1 MNLKTHKKNYKM
13 NTKGFK
19 IAGIVLLVI
28 AAGAGFSF
36 AVMLLWNAL
45 IPDIFGLGIISFW
58 QALGLLVLSRLL
70 FGGHGHGGPGF
81 GRGRRF
87 GGFRNRNAIREKW
100 MNMTPEERKE
110 FISKRK
116 EHMCG
121 GRFGR
126 GHFFGGRDFDFE
138 SADFD
143 KKDNE

>member
-1 MNLKTHKKNYKM
+1 MKTKV
-13 NTKGFK
+13 FK
-19 IAGIVLLVI
+19 IAGIIVLVI
-28 AAGAGFSF
+28 AAGTGFSF

-81 GRGRRF
+81 GRHRKFRGF
-87 GGFRNRNAIREKW
+87 GHKNAIREKW
-100 MNMTPEERKE
+100 MNMTPEQRKE
-110 FISKRK
+110 FVNRRK

-121 GRFGR
+121 GKFGR
-126 GHFFGGRDFDFE
+126 RPFFGGRDFDFE
-138 SADFD
+138 NADFD